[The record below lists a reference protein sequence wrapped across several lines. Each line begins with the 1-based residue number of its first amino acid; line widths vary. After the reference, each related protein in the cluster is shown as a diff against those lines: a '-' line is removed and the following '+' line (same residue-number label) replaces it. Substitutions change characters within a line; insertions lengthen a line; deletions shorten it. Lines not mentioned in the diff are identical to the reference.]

1 MEVEEDTRED
11 DSTRL
16 ALRFIKE
23 CNVCVCVYW
32 LLVLSD
38 VPPLFLECICGIE
51 KWQDLIFCS
60 TINMNK
66 KNTAT
71 K

>member
-1 MEVEEDTRED
+1 MT
-11 DSTRL
+11 
-16 ALRFIKE
+16 ALDWLYNYKS
-23 CNVCVCVYW
+23 VMCVCVYW

-60 TINMNK
+60 TINMTK